1 VWKIDTQGGW
11 RADSVHTEARPRR
24 AKEATVPIDLPLD
37 ELLVPPEWDLEWG
50 DLLLPEEL
58 PRARTPWYSD
68 WDERE

>member
-1 VWKIDTQGGW
+1 M
-11 RADSVHTEARPRR
+11 
-24 AKEATVPIDLPLD
+24 PIDLSLD